1 MLRII
6 SLCLILIF
14 SCSACSNTKA
24 TSEVKPVQ
32 AQTINGEN
40 IMREIEITI
49 DGQKFAAQIIENADT
64 KKILDKLPMDLSM
77 SQLGAT
83 RFIYGGNFEPAKG
96 KFHKNFKKGEIAL
109 CHSNYFIIFYDD
121 QPASSDD
128 EYCTIG
134 HITQGV
140 DKLSDVAKGGKLHM
154 DSSKIKNKDNEK
166 EILATQYHEMYKYM
180 IDKNTVALDSL
191 MSNEFVL
198 THMTGKK
205 ENKNDYLQDIKNGQL
220 NYYTEKTDSINVA
233 VNGDKAEMVGRSKV
247 SADVY
252 GGSRNT
258 WNLQLAFTLE
268 QVNGKWLQTS
278 CKASTY

>member
-83 RFIYGGNFEPAKG
+83 RFIYPKLFMSKY
-96 KFHKNFKKGEIAL
+96 
-109 CHSNYFIIFYDD
+109 S
-121 QPASSDD
+121 QP
-128 EYCTIG
+128 
-134 HITQGV
+134 
-140 DKLSDVAKGGKLHM
+140 KP
-154 DSSKIKNKDNEK
+154 
-166 EILATQYHEMYKYM
+166 
-180 IDKNTVALDSL
+180 
-191 MSNEFVL
+191 
-198 THMTGKK
+198 
-205 ENKNDYLQDIKNGQL
+205 
-220 NYYTEKTDSINVA
+220 
-233 VNGDKAEMVGRSKV
+233 
-247 SADVY
+247 
-252 GGSRNT
+252 
-258 WNLQLAFTLE
+258 
-268 QVNGKWLQTS
+268 
-278 CKASTY
+278 